1 MAKDNRKPQKYNYE
15 LDEDWFADESNEC
28 SKQDMQRIRAI
39 EKREYKNKRSK
50 SRKQW
55 GKYY

>member
-1 MAKDNRKPQKYNYE
+1 MAKGNRKPQKYEYE

-28 SKQDMQRIRAI
+28 SKQDMQKIRAI

-55 GKYY
+55 GEYY